1 MRLQLATYKLT
12 TQQIHTPFA
21 EVAALPVETSDSV
34 SHAIQRFRESK
45 EIQDQAEYYR
55 QRRLSTICRREARTT
70 RQAKSTLSPQQLI
83 TTAVPTVAP
92 IPLPRP
98 SNLTRNPSTIAE
110 IPS

>member
-45 EIQDQAEYYR
+45 EIQDQADYYR
-55 QRRLSTICRREARTT
+55 QRRLSTICRRDARRT
-70 RQAKSTLSPQQLI
+70 RLERSTSSPQQSTI
-83 TTAVPTVAP
+83 TTIPTAP
-92 IPLPRP
+92 IDIPRR
-98 SNLTRNPSTIAE
+98 SNLTRNSST
-110 IPS
+110 